1 MLMFK
6 RKTPPILWALVL
18 MLVAPAVL
26 HAAPPRDE
34 GRMGNL
40 PPLRTLRTQHY
51 QIRTDLDEDLAKEL
65 GQRMDMMFG
74 EYQRRLA
81 DFAVNREFQML
92 DVYLFR
98 RKEDYMA
105 YTVNR
110 FPNTGGVFMAGRV
123 NALAAFLEGQGRDAL
138 KRTLQHEAFH
148 QFAHNAISPDLPI
161 WLNEGMAQV
170 FEEGL
175 WTGEKFMLGQVPPRR
190 LRQLKSDIE
199 GDRLVEFRKFLTI
212 TPDEWSKTLAVDANR
227 GATQYN
233 QAWAMTH
240 YLIHGE
246 NGALRPRVIRLLQ
259 LIHAGTEAEAA
270 WKTAFSDNYAGFQRK
285 FTGWANGVTATP
297 EATMIDRQGVLG
309 DLVVSLHGNGQK
321 FRDMAAFRKTVT
333 SRGYQLQYTKGD
345 VTWKTEPRLDVY
357 FSNVEGQVMNND
369 NLYFDPTN
377 GPLPDIVCQM
387 SQQLRLRTRFYEMS
401 GKMWHEMQIEAK

>member
-1 MLMFK
+1 
-6 RKTPPILWALVL
+6 
-18 MLVAPAVL
+18 
-26 HAAPPRDE
+26 
-34 GRMGNL
+34 
-40 PPLRTLRTQHY
+40 
-51 QIRTDLDEDLAKEL
+51 
-65 GQRMDMMFG
+65 
-74 EYQRRLA
+74 
-81 DFAVNREFQML
+81 
-92 DVYLFR
+92 
-98 RKEDYMA
+98 
-105 YTVNR
+105 
-110 FPNTGGVFMAGRV
+110 V